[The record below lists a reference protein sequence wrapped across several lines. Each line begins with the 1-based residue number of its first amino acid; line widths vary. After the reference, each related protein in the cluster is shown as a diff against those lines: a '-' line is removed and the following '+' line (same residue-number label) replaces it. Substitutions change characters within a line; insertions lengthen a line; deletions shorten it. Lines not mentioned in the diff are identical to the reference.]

1 MRIINGQINPAGIG
15 IQSTEY
21 IERFI
26 DSLRNAE
33 VTDNNGNLVEFSKG
47 VEKCVNMIKELSE
60 RKGTLWFIG
69 NGGSSS
75 IAGHQSAD
83 FVRNGFKAMSPMDY
97 SLITCMAN
105 DYGYEQVFSQPLNVL
120 MEKTDLLIAISSS
133 GQSKNILN
141 ATKVAAKKGCK
152 IITMS
157 GFKPDNPLRKAGNA
171 NFYVS
176 SNSYRT
182 VESAHLFFCNCILD
196 FSLILLK

>member
-1 MRIINGQINPAGIG
+1 MSVIDTNDTN
-15 IQSTEY
+15 EY
-21 IERFI
+21 LEKFVG
-26 DSLRNAE
+26 SLKKTE
-33 VTDNNGNLVEFSKG
+33 VTDNVGNAVEFSKG
-47 VEKCVNMIKELSE
+47 IEKCVFLVKEFSE
-60 RKGTLWFIG
+60 RKGTLWFVG
-69 NGGSSS
+69 NGGSAS
-75 IAGHQSAD
+75 IAGHQVTD
-83 FVRNGFKAMSPMDY
+83 FIRNGFKAMSPMDY

-141 ATKVAAKKGCK
+141 ATEMAAKKGCK

>member
-1 MRIINGQINPAGIG
+1 MGRVNRQTKPIRIQLIG
-15 IQSTEY
+15 Y
-21 IERFI
+21 FERFV

-47 VEKCVNMIKELSE
+47 VEKCINMIKEFSE

-141 ATKVAAKKGCK
+141 ATEMAAKKGCK